1 MINNKTEIVNIL
13 YKIRQKQK
21 ERLRNVIVNKEE

>member
-1 MINNKTEIVNIL
+1 MLDHKIEIVNIL

-21 ERLRNVIVNKEE
+21 ERVRNGIVNKEE